1 MPASTPAAVRRQI
14 KSGKTDPIYLIIGE
28 DEDEKAQLAA
38 EFSGAVEEDLRP
50 FNVERLYGGDA
61 SLGAVLDAAR
71 TLPMVSARRIVVVVR
86 AERLLMPKRESEKSA
101 RDLEVFEAYVKAPE
115 PHASVVLVATD
126 LDRRRR
132 IVTLLFKQA
141 TVVECGGLGDAN
153 AAQQWIRR
161 HLTERTVDIEPAAL
175 RVLVSRVGADITRV
189 RSDVERVLLYA
200 TGQKCIRV
208 ADVEAVIGPAVSQD
222 DWAVTRAIE
231 RGAADVALREL
242 ALALDAGAVPYMILG
257 QLGWVART
265 KLPPARVPA
274 AVEALYRTDLGLK
287 TSAGDARVLLERLV
301 VELCGGSP
309 VRWGREAPRR

>member
-28 DEDEKAQLAA
+28 DEDEKARLAA
-38 EFSGAVEEDLRP
+38 DVSGTVEEDLRP

-71 TLPMVSARRIVVVVR
+71 TLPMLSPRRIVIVLH
-86 AERLLMPKRESEKSA
+86 AERLLMPKRESERSA
-101 RDLEVFEAYVKAPE
+101 RDLAEFEAYVKAPE
-115 PHASVVLVATD
+115 LHASIVLVASD

-132 IVTLLFKQA
+132 IATLLFNQA
-141 TVVECGGLGDAN
+141 TVVECGGLEDAN
-153 AAQQWIRR
+153 DAHRWVRKHLAACK
-161 HLTERTVDIEPAAL
+161 VDIEPAAL
-175 RVLVSRVGADITRV
+175 RVLVSRAGADIARV
-189 RSDVERVLLYA
+189 RSDVERVLVYA
-200 TGQKCIRV
+200 AGQKTIHV

-257 QLGWVART
+257 QLGWVTRT

-301 VELCGGSP
+301 VELCGGSAS
-309 VRWGREAPRR
+309 RRRRESPSG

>member
-14 KSGKTDPIYLIIGE
+14 KSGQTDPIYLILGE
-28 DEDEKAQLAA
+28 DEDEKTRLAA
-38 EFSGAVEEDLRP
+38 DFADAVEEDLRP

-71 TLPMVSARRIVVVVR
+71 TVPMLSLRRIVVVLR
-86 AERLLMPKRESEKSA
+86 AERLLTPKRESEKSA

-132 IVTLLFKQA
+132 IATLLLKQA
-141 TVVECGGLGDAN
+141 TVVECGGLHDAN
-153 AAQQWIRR
+153 DAQRWIRK
-161 HLTERTVDIEPAAL
+161 HVAERKVDIEPAAL
-175 RVLVSRVGADITRV
+175 RVLVNRAGADITRV
-189 RSDVERVLLYA
+189 RSDVERVLLY
-200 TGQKCIRV
+200 TTDQKRICA

-301 VELCGGSP
+301 VELCGGSAA
-309 VRWGREAPRR
+309 RRAREAPRR